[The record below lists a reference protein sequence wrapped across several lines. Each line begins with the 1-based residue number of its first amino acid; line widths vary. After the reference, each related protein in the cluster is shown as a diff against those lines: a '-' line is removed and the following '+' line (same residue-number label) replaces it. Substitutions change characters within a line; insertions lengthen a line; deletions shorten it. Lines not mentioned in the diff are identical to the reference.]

1 MRTGKEA
8 NKTTRGSEWRS
19 VLGKEKKEQKNKN
32 KDLTGPPLLE
42 MSGKCCQ
49 I

>member
-19 VLGKEKKEQKNKN
+19 VLRKEKREQKNQN

-42 MSGKCCQ
+42 MSD
-49 I
+49 